1 MTCCPNVYQ
10 HAYATSVAY
19 EQIVAYFDKKVNR
32 YYTFSFVFN
41 ALLFFWGG
49 TKSPARQKWQCGAV
63 FGLRVTLFPGSAGQA
78 ELRCIRL
85 TMFFAAASRVRH
97 SSLTRDCF

>member
-41 ALLFFWGG
+41 ALLFFWGD
-49 TKSPARQKWQCGAV
+49 KKPRAPEVAV
-63 FGLRVTLFPGSAGQA
+63 RGGVWVEGYF
-78 ELRCIRL
+78 I
-85 TMFFAAASRVRH
+85 SRISRT
-97 SSLTRDCF
+97 S